1 MSYTDELTSLQEQM
15 KNYMERLNA
24 DKLSNK
30 DSSLMIQ
37 VAGSY
42 YEALE
47 EYQKQE
53 KADDVKAAFDD
64 ILNEISTFQDS
75 IVKGDSQEIREAFEY
90 FSRTAEKM
98 LAEAQKQELIMEIF
112 KTDLKEID
120 IHEVKMRN
128 LQSIVDLD
136 IKLYGSVSRVTLEVL
151 DVEHCEL
158 IEGHIVNE
166 KYENEIL
173 EETDDK
179 SLEMSHESISQAE
192 NNELKKL
199 STGSILKLKLP
210 RMEPEQKKEVE
221 DMLFKAGARYHKYV
235 IPAEKSHT
243 HEEIRGRNW
252 YVRVQDG
259 MDLKPFLPY
268 VSEVPEKQQ
277 GAADKKEAGG
287 SEEKN
292 FKTIINAEQSYQ
304 AFAYLKGTG
313 EKQKPTVLYGNS
325 PEDIIITLQGWNKGR
340 TDNMQFK
347 TCYIKKLN
355 TSTNQYDNMAKYE
368 IDSGMDV
375 TPIYLNIPH
384 MTRDK
389 FTKVSAELKENG
401 AKYNPVKKAFFI
413 TRQLDLNKFSE
424 YLPMVGTQSEA
435 GENHSQN
442 ELAYEVEAGQEYY
455 DNRVKI
461 SIEGLEPFNVYGDD
475 YDVHFPSLSAEST
488 REIIEKFV
496 LPEINTEKHQKII
509 KQEVEYNGRKYNPL
523 QMNILELALKQNFT
537 QEQMMLLERPEL
549 SSDRLNEIRFA
560 IRDGLSA
567 EQIAQFAT
575 PSHEQWQMDLC
586 RIGMQHGISYDELKP
601 VISQEGYS
609 SDKWGERRSQL
620 AKIIKEHEK
629 ALNVN
634 LKPYMPSKSVQNEEG
649 DKNSILTKLNRNKAK
664 LEAERSN
671 ATVTEKKERSNEM
684 EK

>member
-1 MSYTDELTSLQEQM
+1 MRYTDELTNLQEQM
-15 KNYMERLNA
+15 KNYIERLNA
-24 DKLSNK
+24 GKLSNK

-37 VAGSY
+37 IAGSY

-47 EYQKQE
+47 EYQKLE

-75 IVKGDSQEIREAFEY
+75 IIKGDSQEIREAFEY
-90 FSRTAEKM
+90 FSRTADKI

-112 KTDLKEID
+112 KTDLKEMD
-120 IHEVKMRN
+120 MHEVKMRN
-128 LQSIVDLD
+128 LQSIVDFD
-136 IKLYGSVSRVTLEVL
+136 IKLYGSVSRVTLDVL

-166 KYENEIL
+166 KYENEIS
-173 EETDDK
+173 EATDDK
-179 SLEMSHESISQAE
+179 GLEMPHESISQTA
-192 NNELKKL
+192 NIELKEL
-199 STGSILKLKLP
+199 SPGSILRLKLP
-210 RMEPEQKKEVE
+210 KMEPEQKKAVE

-268 VSEVPEKQQ
+268 VEVPEKQQ
-277 GAADKKEAGG
+277 GKARKKEAGG
-287 SEEKN
+287 PEKN
-292 FKTIINAEQSYQ
+292 DSKNVNSLEQSYQ
-304 AFAYLKGTG
+304 GVAYLKGTG

-325 PEDIIITLQGWNKGR
+325 PEDIITTLQGWNRGR
-340 TDNMQFK
+340 TEEMQLK
-347 TCYIKKLN
+347 TCYIRKLN
-355 TSTNQYDNMAKYE
+355 TATNQYDNMAKYE

-375 TPIYLNIPH
+375 TPIYLNLPH
-384 MTRDK
+384 MSRDK
-389 FTKVSAELKENG
+389 FTKISAELRENG
-401 AKYNPVKKAFFI
+401 AKYNPVKKAFFV

-424 YLPMVGTQSEA
+424 YLPMVGTQSET
-435 GENHSQN
+435 GENRSRN
-442 ELAYEVEAGQEYY
+442 ELAYEVESGQEYY

-461 SIEGLEPFNVYGDD
+461 TIEGMEPFNVYGDD

-496 LPEINTEKHQKII
+496 LPEIDTDKHQKIV
-509 KQEVEYNGRKYNPL
+509 KQEVEYNGRKYDPL
-523 QMNILELALKQNFT
+523 QMNVLELALKQNFT

-549 SSDRLNEIRFA
+549 SSDRMNEIRFA
-560 IRDGLSA
+560 VRDGLSA

-586 RIGMQHGISYDELKP
+586 RVGMQHGISYDELKA

-620 AKIIKEHEK
+620 SQLIKEHENTLH
-629 ALNVN
+629 ASLRPN
-634 LKPYMPSKSVQNEEG
+634 LPLKSPQNKGGERESIISKLSQ
-649 DKNSILTKLNRNKAK
+649 NKAK
-664 LEAERSN
+664 LEVEHSNTTATEKRERS
-671 ATVTEKKERSNEM
+671 REM